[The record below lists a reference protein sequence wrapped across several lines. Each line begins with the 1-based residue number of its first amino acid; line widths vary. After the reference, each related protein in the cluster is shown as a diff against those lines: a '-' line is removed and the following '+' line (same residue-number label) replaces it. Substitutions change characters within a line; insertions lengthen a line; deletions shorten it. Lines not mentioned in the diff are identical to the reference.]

1 VEHRWAFTCTYTLNL
16 PCVIHAH
23 GKCHQPNKT
32 CFRPP
37 VGLPL
42 RQKSHCPCSH
52 LVRPGRFAA
61 LFLSLLGNYGQKIS
75 ALLKILC
82 HHIHL
87 RGAVQGR
94 SKALFGLTSHCIVG
108 QPVVKC
114 GLQSMSLI
122 SLECIST
129 WRQLMVHAASYPGI
143 VMRCCLS
150 VLLSRWPPN
159 AQSLVE
165 ADGGQ
170 RQQLCCALSSDL
182 SVTAK
187 HRIDL
192 GLIGAGRVLQSVN
205 QT

>member
-1 VEHRWAFTCTYTLNL
+1 MANATSQTKRAS
-16 PCVIHAH
+16 AH
-23 GKCHQPNKT
+23 
-32 CFRPP
+32 
-37 VGLPL
+37 LL
-42 RQKSHCPCSH
+42 AS
-52 LVRPGRFAA
+52 RFARRVIVHA
-61 LFLSLLGNYGQKIS
+61 ATWSGQADSPFCFFRRWETMTKKIS